1 MPKSSSIKN
10 ICLYHQDLDSL
21 NDNEGG
27 LVEALKE
34 LNDLKIAFD
43 QHAIVSIA
51 DADGLIICCNDLFCQ
66 MAQYSR
72 EELLGQTHH
81 ILNSGYHSDVFF
93 QELWKDISSG
103 KVWRGEICNRA
114 KNGELYWVEATIV
127 PFLGN
132 DGKPVKYIAI
142 RTDITQRRLAE
153 NRIYQLAWHDSLTGL
168 LNREFLFKELAKTLE
183 DSPGSHEY
191 GALIL
196 LDIDHFKDIND
207 LMGYDLGDK
216 LLRQVGQRLQ
226 SLAHGNEVVSRF
238 GGDEFMILVTE
249 LGSDSQSALDQAV
262 NLAEQIRLALGTTF
276 YINGLQ
282 IHCTCSIGLVVFD
295 DANNNKTELVKH
307 ANMALY
313 RAKEQGRNRVSVFDK
328 QLQNQVLNRSI
339 LRQDLQQALRNKEFY
354 VHYQVVVDKTL
365 SPRGFEALV
374 RWQHPTR
381 GTLGPADFICLAEEN
396 GLIIPL
402 GQWVLDTACKQL
414 VEWSKDSS
422 TASLLLSV
430 NVSALQFADSR
441 FVTSVRRILQRTGV
455 NPSLLRLELTESVF
469 LSDIEKNILKMN
481 EIKELGVEV
490 ALDDFG
496 TGYSSLQ
503 YLKRLPLDLLKL
515 DSSFVRGL
523 PENSEDVAITTTI
536 IALAHSLGLRV
547 IAEGVETE
555 AQFNHLVELGCDLFQ
570 GYWLGRPL
578 SAQNAVVFNPT
589 SL

>member
-1 MPKSSSIKN
+1 MPRSSSIKN

-168 LNREFLFKELAKTLE
+168 LNREFLFKELAKTIE
-183 DSPGSHEY
+183 SPGGPEY

-207 LMGYDLGDK
+207 LMGHDLGDK

-226 SLAHGNEVVSRF
+226 SLVNGSEIVSRF

-249 LGSDSQSALDQAV
+249 LGSDSQFALDQAV

-282 IHCTCSIGLVVFD
+282 IHCTCSIGLIVFD
-295 DANNNKTELVKH
+295 TTNNNKTELVKY
-307 ANMALY
+307 ADMALY

-328 QLQNQVLNRSI
+328 QLQNQILNRSI

-365 SPRGFEALV
+365 SPRGFETLV

-402 GQWVLDTACKQL
+402 GQWVLETACKQL

-441 FVTSVRRILQRTGV
+441 FVTSVRRILQQTGV

-469 LSDIEKNILKMN
+469 LSDVEKNILKMN
-481 EIKELGVEV
+481 ELKELGVQV

-547 IAEGVETE
+547 VAEGVETE

-578 SAQNAVVFNPT
+578 SVQNAVVFNPT

>member
-1 MPKSSSIKN
+1 MPKPSSIKN

-21 NDNEGG
+21 NNNEGE

-51 DADGLIICCNDLFCQ
+51 DADGVIICCNDLFCQ
-66 MAQYSR
+66 MTQYSR

-81 ILNSGYHSDVFF
+81 LLNSGYHSDAFF
-93 QELWKDISSG
+93 EELWNDITSG
-103 KVWRGEICNRA
+103 KTWKGEICNRA

-132 DGKPVKYIAI
+132 DGKPVKYVAI

-153 NRIYQLAWHDSLTGL
+153 NRIYQLAWYDSLTGL
-168 LNREFLFKELAKTLE
+168 LNREFLFKELAKTID
-183 DSPGSHEY
+183 DSTGSHEY

-207 LMGYDLGDK
+207 LMGHDLGDK

-249 LGSDSQSALDQAV
+249 LGSDSQFALDQAV
-262 NLAEQIRLALGTTF
+262 NLAEQIRLALGATF

-307 ANMALY
+307 ADMALY

-328 QLQNQVLNRSI
+328 ELQNQVLNRSI

-381 GTLGPADFICLAEEN
+381 GSLGPADFICLAEEN

-402 GQWVLDTACKQL
+402 GQWVLETACKQL

-430 NVSALQFADSR
+430 NVSAMQFADSR
-441 FVTSVRRILQRTGV
+441 FVTSVRRILERTGV
-455 NPSLLRLELTESVF
+455 NSSLLRLELTESVF
-469 LSDIEKNILKMN
+469 LSDVEKNILKMN
-481 EIKELGVEV
+481 ELKELGVQV

-547 IAEGVETE
+547 VAEGVETE

-578 SAQNAVVFNPT
+578 SVQNAVVFTPT

>member
-66 MAQYSR
+66 ITQYSR
-72 EELLGQTHH
+72 EEILGQTHH
-81 ILNSGYHSDVFF
+81 ILNSGYHTDAFF
-93 QELWKDISSG
+93 QELWQDISSG

-114 KNGELYWVEATIV
+114 KNGELYWTEATIV

-153 NRIYQLAWHDSLTGL
+153 SRIYQLAWYDSLTGL
-168 LNREFLFKELAKTLE
+168 LNREFLFKELAKTIE
-183 DSPGSHEY
+183 SPGGPEY

-207 LMGYDLGDK
+207 LMGHDLGDK

-226 SLAHGNEVVSRF
+226 SLVNGSEIVSRF
-238 GGDEFMILVTE
+238 AGDEFMILVTE
-249 LGSDSQSALDQAV
+249 LGSDSQFALDQAV

-282 IHCTCSIGLVVFD
+282 IHCTCSIGLIVFD
-295 DANNNKTELVKH
+295 TTNNNKTELVKY
-307 ANMALY
+307 ADMALY

-328 QLQNQVLNRSI
+328 QLQNQILNRSI

-365 SPRGFEALV
+365 SPRGFETLV

-381 GTLGPADFICLAEEN
+381 GTLNPSDFICLAEEN

-402 GQWVLDTACKQL
+402 GQWVLETACKQL

-469 LSDIEKNILKMN
+469 LSDVEKNILKMN
-481 EIKELGVEV
+481 ELKELGVQV

-547 IAEGVETE
+547 VAEGVETE

-578 SAQNAVVFNPT
+578 SVQNAVVFNPT

>member
-1 MPKSSSIKN
+1 MKN

-21 NDNEGG
+21 NDNEEG
-27 LVEALKE
+27 LLEALKE

-51 DADGLIICCNDLFCQ
+51 DANGLIICCNDLFCQ
-66 MAQYSR
+66 ITQYSR
-72 EELLGQTHH
+72 EEILGQTHH
-81 ILNSGYHSDVFF
+81 ILNSGYHTDAFF
-93 QELWKDISSG
+93 QELWQDISSG

-114 KNGELYWVEATIV
+114 KNGELYWTEATIV

-142 RTDITQRRLAE
+142 RTDITQRHLAE
-153 NRIYQLAWHDSLTGL
+153 SRIYQLAWHDSLTGL
-168 LNREFLFKELAKTLE
+168 LNREFLFKELAKTIE
-183 DSPGSHEY
+183 SPGGPEY

-207 LMGYDLGDK
+207 LMGHDLGDK

-226 SLAHGNEVVSRF
+226 SLVNGSEIVSRF

-249 LGSDSQSALDQAV
+249 LGSDSQFALDQAV

-282 IHCTCSIGLVVFD
+282 IHCTCSIGLIVFD
-295 DANNNKTELVKH
+295 TTNNNKTELVKY
-307 ANMALY
+307 ADMALY

-328 QLQNQVLNRSI
+328 QLQNQILNRSI

-365 SPRGFEALV
+365 KPRGFEVLI

-381 GTLGPADFICLAEEN
+381 GTLSPSDFICLAEEN

-402 GQWVLDTACKQL
+402 GQWVLETACKQL

-469 LSDIEKNILKMN
+469 LSDVEKNILKMN
-481 EIKELGVEV
+481 ELKELGVQV

-547 IAEGVETE
+547 VAEGVETE

-578 SAQNAVVFNPT
+578 SVQNAVVFNPT

>member
-1 MPKSSSIKN
+1 M
-10 ICLYHQDLDSL
+10 DSL

-66 MAQYSR
+66 MTQYSR

-81 ILNSGYHSDVFF
+81 ILNSGYHSDAFF

-153 NRIYQLAWHDSLTGL
+153 SRIYQLAWHDSLTGL
-168 LNREFLFKELAKTLE
+168 LNREFLFKELAKTID

-207 LMGYDLGDK
+207 LMGHDLGDK

-262 NLAEQIRLALGTTF
+262 NLAEQIRLALGATF

-307 ANMALY
+307 ADMALY

-402 GQWVLDTACKQL
+402 GQWVLETACKQL

-430 NVSALQFADSR
+430 NVSAMQFADSR

-469 LSDIEKNILKMN
+469 LSDVEKNILKMN
-481 EIKELGVEV
+481 EIKELGVQV

-547 IAEGVETE
+547 VAEGVETE

-578 SAQNAVVFNPT
+578 SVQNAVVFNPT

>member
-168 LNREFLFKELAKTLE
+168 LNREFLFKELGKTLE

-481 EIKELGVEV
+481 EIKELGVKV

>member
-1 MPKSSSIKN
+1 MKN

-21 NDNEGG
+21 NDNEEG
-27 LVEALKE
+27 LLEALKE

-51 DADGLIICCNDLFCQ
+51 DADGVIIYCNDLFCQ
-66 MAQYSR
+66 MTQYSR

-81 ILNSGYHSDVFF
+81 ILNSGYHSEAFF
-93 QELWKDISSG
+93 QELWQDISSG

-114 KNGELYWVEATIV
+114 KNGELYWTEATIV

-153 NRIYQLAWHDSLTGL
+153 NRIYQLAWYDSLTGL
-168 LNREFLFKELAKTLE
+168 LNREFLFKELAKTIE
-183 DSPGSHEY
+183 SPGGPEY

-207 LMGYDLGDK
+207 LMGHDLGDK

-226 SLAHGNEVVSRF
+226 SLVNGSEIVSRF

-249 LGSDSQSALDQAV
+249 LGSDSQFALDQAV

-282 IHCTCSIGLVVFD
+282 IHCTCSIGLIVFD
-295 DANNNKTELVKH
+295 TTNNNKTELVKY
-307 ANMALY
+307 ADMALY

-328 QLQNQVLNRSI
+328 QLQNQILNRSI

-365 SPRGFEALV
+365 SPRGFETLV
-374 RWQHPTR
+374 RWQHPIR
-381 GTLGPADFICLAEEN
+381 GTLNPSDFICLAEEN

-402 GQWVLDTACKQL
+402 GQWVLETACKQL

-469 LSDIEKNILKMN
+469 LSDVEKNILKMN
-481 EIKELGVEV
+481 ELKELGVQV

-547 IAEGVETE
+547 VAEGVETE

-578 SAQNAVVFNPT
+578 SVQNAVVFNPT

>member
-1 MPKSSSIKN
+1 MKN

-21 NDNEGG
+21 NDNEEG
-27 LVEALKE
+27 LLEALKE

-66 MAQYSR
+66 ITQYSR
-72 EELLGQTHH
+72 EEILGQTHH
-81 ILNSGYHSDVFF
+81 ILNSGYHTDAFF
-93 QELWKDISSG
+93 QELWQDISSG

-114 KNGELYWVEATIV
+114 KNGELYWTEATIV

-153 NRIYQLAWHDSLTGL
+153 NRIYQLAWYDSLTGL
-168 LNREFLFKELAKTLE
+168 LNREFLFKELAKTIE
-183 DSPGSHEY
+183 SPGGLEY

-207 LMGYDLGDK
+207 LMGHDLGDK

-226 SLAHGNEVVSRF
+226 SLVNGSEIVSRF
-238 GGDEFMILVTE
+238 GGDEFMILITE
-249 LGSDSQSALDQAV
+249 LGSDSQFALDQAV

-282 IHCTCSIGLVVFD
+282 IHCTCSIGLIVFD
-295 DANNNKTELVKH
+295 TTNNNKTELVKY
-307 ANMALY
+307 ADMALY

-328 QLQNQVLNRSI
+328 QLQNQILNRSI

-365 SPRGFEALV
+365 SPRGFETLV

-381 GTLGPADFICLAEEN
+381 GTLSPSDFICLAEEN

-402 GQWVLDTACKQL
+402 GQWVLETACKQL

-469 LSDIEKNILKMN
+469 LSDVEKNILKMN
-481 EIKELGVEV
+481 ELKELGVQV

-547 IAEGVETE
+547 VAEGVETE

-578 SAQNAVVFNPT
+578 SVQNAVVFNPT

>member
-66 MAQYSR
+66 ITQYSR
-72 EELLGQTHH
+72 EEILGQTHH
-81 ILNSGYHSDVFF
+81 ILNSGYHTDAFF
-93 QELWKDISSG
+93 QELWQDISSG

-114 KNGELYWVEATIV
+114 KNGELYWTEATIV

-153 NRIYQLAWHDSLTGL
+153 SRIYQLAWYDSLTGL
-168 LNREFLFKELAKTLE
+168 LSRGFLFKELAKTIE
-183 DSPGSHEY
+183 SPGGPEY

-207 LMGYDLGDK
+207 LMGHDLGDK

-226 SLAHGNEVVSRF
+226 SLVNGSEIVSRF
-238 GGDEFMILVTE
+238 AGDEFMILVTE
-249 LGSDSQSALDQAV
+249 LGSDSQFALDQAV

-282 IHCTCSIGLVVFD
+282 IHCTCSIGLIVFD
-295 DANNNKTELVKH
+295 TTNNNKTELVKY
-307 ANMALY
+307 ADMALY

-328 QLQNQVLNRSI
+328 QLQNQILNRSI

-365 SPRGFEALV
+365 SPRGFETLV

-381 GTLGPADFICLAEEN
+381 GTLNPSDFICLAEEN

-402 GQWVLDTACKQL
+402 GQWVLETACKQL

-469 LSDIEKNILKMN
+469 LSDVEKNILKMN
-481 EIKELGVEV
+481 ELKELGVQV

-547 IAEGVETE
+547 VAEGVETE

-578 SAQNAVVFNPT
+578 SVQNAVVFNPT

>member
-1 MPKSSSIKN
+1 MKN

-21 NDNEGG
+21 NDNEEG
-27 LVEALKE
+27 LLEALKE

-66 MAQYSR
+66 ITQYSR
-72 EELLGQTHH
+72 EEILGQTHH
-81 ILNSGYHSDVFF
+81 ILNSGYHTDAFF
-93 QELWKDISSG
+93 QELWQDISSG

-114 KNGELYWVEATIV
+114 KNGELYWTEATIV

-153 NRIYQLAWHDSLTGL
+153 NRIYQLAWYDSLTGL
-168 LNREFLFKELAKTLE
+168 LNREFLFKELAKTIE
-183 DSPGSHEY
+183 SPGGLEY

-207 LMGYDLGDK
+207 LMGHDLGDK

-226 SLAHGNEVVSRF
+226 SLVNGSEIVSRF

-249 LGSDSQSALDQAV
+249 LGSDSQFALDQAV

-282 IHCTCSIGLVVFD
+282 IHCTCSIGLIVFD
-295 DANNNKTELVKH
+295 TTNNNKTELVKY
-307 ANMALY
+307 ADMALY

-328 QLQNQVLNRSI
+328 QLQNQILNRSI

-354 VHYQVVVDKTL
+354 VPYQVVVDKTL
-365 SPRGFEALV
+365 SPRGFETLV

-381 GTLGPADFICLAEEN
+381 GTLSPSDFICLAEEN

-402 GQWVLDTACKQL
+402 GQWVLETACKQL

-469 LSDIEKNILKMN
+469 LSDVEKTFLK
-481 EIKELGVEV
+481 
-490 ALDDFG
+490 
-496 TGYSSLQ
+496 
-503 YLKRLPLDLLKL
+503 
-515 DSSFVRGL
+515 
-523 PENSEDVAITTTI
+523 
-536 IALAHSLGLRV
+536 
-547 IAEGVETE
+547 
-555 AQFNHLVELGCDLFQ
+555 
-570 GYWLGRPL
+570 
-578 SAQNAVVFNPT
+578 
-589 SL
+589 

>member
-81 ILNSGYHSDVFF
+81 ILNSGYHSDAFF

-142 RTDITQRRLAE
+142 RTDITQRHLAE
-153 NRIYQLAWHDSLTGL
+153 SRIYQLAWHDSLTGL
-168 LNREFLFKELAKTLE
+168 LNREFLFKELAKTID

-207 LMGYDLGDK
+207 LMGHDLGDK

-262 NLAEQIRLALGTTF
+262 NLAEQIRLALGATF

-307 ANMALY
+307 ADMALY

-469 LSDIEKNILKMN
+469 LSDVEKNILKMN
-481 EIKELGVEV
+481 ELKELGVQV

-547 IAEGVETE
+547 VAEGVETE

-578 SAQNAVVFNPT
+578 SVQNAVVFNPT

>member
-66 MAQYSR
+66 MTQYSR

-81 ILNSGYHSDVFF
+81 ILNSGYHSDAFF

-103 KVWRGEICNRA
+103 KIWRGEICNRA

-168 LNREFLFKELAKTLE
+168 LNREFLFKELAKTID

-262 NLAEQIRLALGTTF
+262 NLAEQIRLALGATF

-307 ANMALY
+307 ADMALY

-402 GQWVLDTACKQL
+402 GQWVLETACKQL

-430 NVSALQFADSR
+430 NVSAMQFADSR

-469 LSDIEKNILKMN
+469 LSDVEKNILKMN
-481 EIKELGVEV
+481 EIKELGVQV

-547 IAEGVETE
+547 VAEGVETE

-578 SAQNAVVFNPT
+578 SVQNAVVFNPT

>member
-1 MPKSSSIKN
+1 MKN

-21 NDNEGG
+21 NDNEEG
-27 LVEALKE
+27 LLEALKE

-51 DADGLIICCNDLFCQ
+51 DANGLIICCNDLFCQ
-66 MAQYSR
+66 ITQYSR
-72 EELLGQTHH
+72 EEILGQTHH
-81 ILNSGYHSDVFF
+81 ILNSGYHTDAFF
-93 QELWKDISSG
+93 QELWQDISSG

-114 KNGELYWVEATIV
+114 KNGELYWTEATIV

-142 RTDITQRRLAE
+142 RTDITQRHLAE
-153 NRIYQLAWHDSLTGL
+153 SRIYQLAWHDSLTGL
-168 LNREFLFKELAKTLE
+168 LNREFLFKELAKTIE
-183 DSPGSHEY
+183 SPGGPEY

-207 LMGYDLGDK
+207 LMGHDLGDK

-226 SLAHGNEVVSRF
+226 SLVNGSEIVSRF

-249 LGSDSQSALDQAV
+249 LGSDSQFALDQAV

-282 IHCTCSIGLVVFD
+282 IHCTCSIGLIVFD
-295 DANNNKTELVKH
+295 TTNNNKTELVKY
-307 ANMALY
+307 ADMALY

-328 QLQNQVLNRSI
+328 QLQNQILNRSI

-365 SPRGFEALV
+365 KPRGFEVLI

-381 GTLGPADFICLAEEN
+381 GTLSPSDFICLAEEN

-402 GQWVLDTACKQL
+402 GQWVLETACKQL

-441 FVTSVRRILQRTGV
+441 FVTSVRRILQQTGV

-469 LSDIEKNILKMN
+469 LSDVEKNILKMN
-481 EIKELGVEV
+481 ELKELGVQV

-547 IAEGVETE
+547 VAEGVETE

-578 SAQNAVVFNPT
+578 SVQNAVVFNPT

>member
-168 LNREFLFKELAKTLE
+168 LNREFLFKELGKTLE

-402 GQWVLDTACKQL
+402 GQWVLETACKQL

>member
-1 MPKSSSIKN
+1 MKN

-21 NDNEGG
+21 NDNEEG
-27 LVEALKE
+27 LLEALKE

-51 DADGLIICCNDLFCQ
+51 DADGVIIYCNDLFCQ
-66 MAQYSR
+66 MTQHSR

-81 ILNSGYHSDVFF
+81 ILNSGYHSEAFF
-93 QELWKDISSG
+93 QELWQDISSG

-114 KNGELYWVEATIV
+114 KNGELYWTEATIV

-153 NRIYQLAWHDSLTGL
+153 SRIYQLAWYDSLTGL
-168 LNREFLFKELAKTLE
+168 LNRGFLFKELAKTIE
-183 DSPGSHEY
+183 SPGGPEY

-207 LMGYDLGDK
+207 LMGHDLGDK

-226 SLAHGNEVVSRF
+226 SLVNGSEIVSRF
-238 GGDEFMILVTE
+238 AGDEFMILVTE
-249 LGSDSQSALDQAV
+249 LGSDSQFALDQAV

-282 IHCTCSIGLVVFD
+282 IHCTCSIGLIVFD
-295 DANNNKTELVKH
+295 TTNNNKTELVKY
-307 ANMALY
+307 ADMALY

-328 QLQNQVLNRSI
+328 QLQNQILNRSI

-365 SPRGFEALV
+365 SPRGFETLV

-381 GTLGPADFICLAEEN
+381 GTLNPSDFICLAEEN

-402 GQWVLDTACKQL
+402 GQWVLETACKQL

-469 LSDIEKNILKMN
+469 LSDVEKNILKMN
-481 EIKELGVEV
+481 ELKELGVQV

-547 IAEGVETE
+547 VAEGVETE

-578 SAQNAVVFNPT
+578 SVQNAVVFNPT

>member
-1 MPKSSSIKN
+1 MKN

-21 NDNEGG
+21 NDNEEG
-27 LVEALKE
+27 LLEALKE

-51 DADGLIICCNDLFCQ
+51 DANGLIICCNDLFCQ
-66 MAQYSR
+66 ITQYSR
-72 EELLGQTHH
+72 EEILGQTHH
-81 ILNSGYHSDVFF
+81 ILNSGYHTDAFF
-93 QELWKDISSG
+93 QELWQDISSG

-114 KNGELYWVEATIV
+114 KNGELYWTEATIV

-153 NRIYQLAWHDSLTGL
+153 SRIYQLAWHDSLTGL
-168 LNREFLFKELAKTLE
+168 LNREFLFKELAKTIE
-183 DSPGSHEY
+183 SPGGPEY

-207 LMGYDLGDK
+207 LMGHDLGDK

-226 SLAHGNEVVSRF
+226 SLVNGSEIVSRF

-249 LGSDSQSALDQAV
+249 LGSDSQFALDQAV

-282 IHCTCSIGLVVFD
+282 IHCTCSIGLIVFD
-295 DANNNKTELVKH
+295 TTNNNKTELVKY
-307 ANMALY
+307 ADMALY

-328 QLQNQVLNRSI
+328 QLQNQILNRSI

-365 SPRGFEALV
+365 KPRGFEVLI

-381 GTLGPADFICLAEEN
+381 GTLSPSDFICLAEEN

-402 GQWVLDTACKQL
+402 GQWVLETACKQL

-430 NVSALQFADSR
+430 NVSAMQFADSR

-469 LSDIEKNILKMN
+469 LSDVEKNILKMN
-481 EIKELGVEV
+481 ELKELGVQV

-547 IAEGVETE
+547 VAEGVETE

-578 SAQNAVVFNPT
+578 SVQNAVVFNPT

>member
-1 MPKSSSIKN
+1 MKN

-21 NDNEGG
+21 NDNEEG
-27 LVEALKE
+27 LLEALKE

-51 DADGLIICCNDLFCQ
+51 DANGLIICCNDLFCQ
-66 MAQYSR
+66 ITQYSR
-72 EELLGQTHH
+72 EEILGQTHH
-81 ILNSGYHSDVFF
+81 ILNSGYHTDAFF
-93 QELWKDISSG
+93 QELWQDISSG

-114 KNGELYWVEATIV
+114 KNGELYWTEATIV

-142 RTDITQRRLAE
+142 RTDITQRHLAE
-153 NRIYQLAWHDSLTGL
+153 SRIYQLAWHDSLTGL
-168 LNREFLFKELAKTLE
+168 LNREFLFKELAKTIE
-183 DSPGSHEY
+183 SPGGPEY

-207 LMGYDLGDK
+207 LMGHDLGDK

-226 SLAHGNEVVSRF
+226 SLVNGSEIVSRF

-249 LGSDSQSALDQAV
+249 LGSDSQFALDQAV

-282 IHCTCSIGLVVFD
+282 IHCTCSIGLIVFD
-295 DANNNKTELVKH
+295 TTNNNKTELVKY
-307 ANMALY
+307 ADMALY

-328 QLQNQVLNRSI
+328 QLQNQILNRSI

-365 SPRGFEALV
+365 KPRGFEVLI

-381 GTLGPADFICLAEEN
+381 GTLSPSDFICLAEEN

-402 GQWVLDTACKQL
+402 GQWVLETACKQL

-430 NVSALQFADSR
+430 NVSAMQFADSR

-469 LSDIEKNILKMN
+469 LSDVEKNILKMN
-481 EIKELGVEV
+481 ELKELGVQV

-547 IAEGVETE
+547 VAEGVETE

-578 SAQNAVVFNPT
+578 SVQNAVVFNPT

>member
-66 MAQYSR
+66 MTQYSR

-81 ILNSGYHSDVFF
+81 ILNSGYHSDAFF

-153 NRIYQLAWHDSLTGL
+153 SRIYQLAWHDSLTGL
-168 LNREFLFKELAKTLE
+168 LNREFLFKELAKTID

-207 LMGYDLGDK
+207 LMGHDLGDK

-262 NLAEQIRLALGTTF
+262 NLAEQIRLALGATF

-307 ANMALY
+307 ADMALY

-402 GQWVLDTACKQL
+402 GQWVLETACKQL

-430 NVSALQFADSR
+430 NVSAMQFADSR

-469 LSDIEKNILKMN
+469 LSDVEKNILKMN
-481 EIKELGVEV
+481 EIKELGVQV

-547 IAEGVETE
+547 VAEGVETE

-578 SAQNAVVFNPT
+578 SVQNAVVFNPT

>member
-66 MAQYSR
+66 ITQYSR
-72 EELLGQTHH
+72 EEILGQTHH
-81 ILNSGYHSDVFF
+81 ILNSGYHTDAFF
-93 QELWKDISSG
+93 QELWQDISSG

-114 KNGELYWVEATIV
+114 KNGELYWTEATIV

-153 NRIYQLAWHDSLTGL
+153 SRIYQLAWYDSLTGL
-168 LNREFLFKELAKTLE
+168 LNRGFLFKELAKTIE
-183 DSPGSHEY
+183 SPGGPEY

-207 LMGYDLGDK
+207 LMGHDLGDK

-226 SLAHGNEVVSRF
+226 SLVNGSEIVSRF
-238 GGDEFMILVTE
+238 AGDEFMILVTE
-249 LGSDSQSALDQAV
+249 LGSDSQFALDQAV

-282 IHCTCSIGLVVFD
+282 IHCTCSIGLIVFD
-295 DANNNKTELVKH
+295 TTNNNKTELVKY
-307 ANMALY
+307 ADMALY

-328 QLQNQVLNRSI
+328 QLQNQILNRSI

-365 SPRGFEALV
+365 KPRGFETLV

-381 GTLGPADFICLAEEN
+381 GTLNPSDFICLAEEN

-402 GQWVLDTACKQL
+402 GQWVLETACKQL

-469 LSDIEKNILKMN
+469 LSDVEKNILKMN
-481 EIKELGVEV
+481 ELKELGVQV

-547 IAEGVETE
+547 VAEGVETE

-578 SAQNAVVFNPT
+578 SVQNAVVFNPT